1 MKIRRIAGRIV
12 QIVSI
17 SCPSMTNLLNFFDSI
32 KESTKWIVKIV
43 IKIKIIIAWSWK
55 NKMCS
60 IEGEI
65 LSWKDKASQF
75 GIKKF

>member
-43 IKIKIIIAWSWK
+43 IKIKIIIAWS
-55 NKMCS
+55 
-60 IEGEI
+60 
-65 LSWKDKASQF
+65 
-75 GIKKF
+75 